1 MFFYLCRKTP
11 VVRWASSR
19 LWSSTWTLLA
29 WKGSCDG
36 ERTKG
41 ERRKK
46 KQVSRLEKE
55 RENGVKSH
63 HKEEEKA
70 AKQE

>member
-1 MFFYLCRKTP
+1 MANEQRVKKTQ
-11 VVRWASSR
+11 
-19 LWSSTWTLLA
+19 
-29 WKGSCDG
+29 KH
-36 ERTKG
+36 
-41 ERRKK
+41 

-55 RENGVKSH
+55 REKRVKSH